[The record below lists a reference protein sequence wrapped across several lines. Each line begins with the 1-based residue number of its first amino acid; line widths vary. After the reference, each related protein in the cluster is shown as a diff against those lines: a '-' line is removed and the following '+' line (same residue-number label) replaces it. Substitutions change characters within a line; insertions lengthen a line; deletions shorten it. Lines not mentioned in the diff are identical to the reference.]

1 MAIHEK
7 VLITRKGKMDMSSIL
22 SFIWYSFFDRAAMFM
37 TVLVFVGQLFAKRGF
52 VESLSGG
59 LKAYIGYVVYQTATG
74 GLYTIFQPIMMG
86 LRQVLGMNI
95 IVNDD
100 SLGAG
105 TLTHILESFGRTTS
119 LQMAAMAVGFAIACL
134 LVIFKKY
141 TKFRSII
148 IQAHIL
154 SGQAIDMVPIMLV
167 MYPKMNDAVTIVVVG
182 LYLAVKWCML
192 SNLTVEPAQDLTDG
206 ANMVVG
212 HSQMIVDRIAYEYG
226 KHVEKK
232 AKKAG
237 KEVKKFDNIEL
248 PGFLSIFN
256 DMYVASFIVMLI
268 YFSVLMAL
276 IGKQNMMAIDPSLGA
291 NDSFALYIFH
301 SAGKF
306 PVYLVILL
314 TGMRM
319 FVAELT
325 VAFSGI
331 SEKVLPDVLPG
342 IDCAAF
348 YGFVTDGQVVTI
360 SFIVGSL
367 SMTLFTFLGMLAGLP
382 FVCIVGFV
390 PMMFD
395 SATAGIFGYQ
405 RGGVKGLV
413 FGVELCAISDVFLAG
428 IAACI
433 IGFNVYGGVG
443 FQVDNAI
450 TLAAFSPIW
459 KYLGWAGYVLVI
471 AIMLAIPQIQY
482 SLNKKG
488 YWLASED
495 WEKYK
500 EVMSEE

>member
-1 MAIHEK
+1 MTS
-7 VLITRKGKMDMSSIL
+7 VL

-37 TVLVFVGQLFAKRGF
+37 TVLVFIGQLLAKKGF
-52 VESLSGG
+52 VDSLSGG

-74 GLYTIFQPIMMG
+74 GLYNIFQPIMMG
-86 LRQVLGMNI
+86 MRQVMGMNI

-119 LQMAAMAVGFAIACL
+119 LQMAAMAMGFVIAII
-134 LVIFKKY
+134 LVLFKKQ
-141 TKFRSII
+141 TKFRSMI

-154 SGQAIDMVPIMLV
+154 SGQAIDMVPILLV
-167 MYPKMNDAVTIVVVG
+167 MFPSMNDAVTILVTG
-182 LYLAVKWCML
+182 LYLGVKWCML

-212 HSQMIVDRIAYEYG
+212 HTQMIVDRIAYEYG
-226 KHVEKK
+226 RHVERK
-232 AKKAG
+232 AKKNG

-256 DMYVASFIVMLI
+256 DMYVASFVVMLI
-268 YFSVLMAL
+268 YFTILMML
-276 IGKQNMMAIDPSLGA
+276 IGKEAMMTIDTSLGA
-291 NDSFALYIFH
+291 DDSFALYIFH

-325 VAFSGI
+325 TAFSGI
-331 SEKVLPDVLPG
+331 SEKILPDVLPG

-360 SFIVGSL
+360 SFIIGSL

-413 FGVELCAISDVFLAG
+413 FGVELCAIADVFLAG
-428 IAACI
+428 IAACV
-433 IGFNVYGGVG
+433 IGFDVYGGVG

-450 TLAAFSPIW
+450 TLAIFSPIW
-459 KYLGWAGYVLVI
+459 KYLGWIGYALVI
-471 AIMLAIPQIQY
+471 IAMLAVPHIQY
-482 SLNKKG
+482 ALNKKG

-500 EVMSEE
+500 EVMGEDL